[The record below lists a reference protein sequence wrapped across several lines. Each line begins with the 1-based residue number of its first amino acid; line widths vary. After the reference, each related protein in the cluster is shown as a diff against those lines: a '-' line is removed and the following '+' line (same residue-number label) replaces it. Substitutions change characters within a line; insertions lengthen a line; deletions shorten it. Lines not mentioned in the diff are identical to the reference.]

1 MKPVQPQYRC
11 PYLKANYTANKVVFW
26 ATLPSGDSIPLFNV
40 ILYFFRETKELASSI
55 ICDLVL
61 KHFFS
66 FKLTE
71 LRTVNLE
78 NTET

>member
-1 MKPVQPQYRC
+1 MSLLEGKLYSEQSGLLGDPSIRRQHSVIQCHPV
-11 PYLKANYTANKVVFW
+11 
-26 ATLPSGDSIPLFNV
+26 
-40 ILYFFRETKELASSI
+40 FFRETKELASSI

-71 LRTVNLE
+71 LRTVNVE